1 MNLFLSGMAVFSA
14 AIVLLLLT
22 SRSPKA
28 GRDIFLVSLIAGCV
42 LCLVSAVDVLSRGAA
57 VECWFNVRMPLGEL
71 YLGLDRLSA
80 FFLLTIAVI
89 FLLAGVYGYGYLKDS
104 RKKNLGAHYAFYHLA
119 FISLALVVAAKNAI
133 LFLIG
138 WEMMTIDSYFLI
150 TFHDTREAVRKAGY
164 LYLIATHTGTF
175 CLGVL
180 FLMMGIHS
188 GSLNFDGM
196 AMTTFPL
203 PLAGWLFFLGM
214 IGFGVKAGF
223 IPLHIWLP
231 HAHPAAPSH
240 VSAVLSAVMIKMGI
254 YGLMRV
260 IFIIKD
266 FPEWCPVALIMT
278 GMISGVMGVLYA
290 LGQHEIKKLLAYH
303 SIENIGII
311 SMGLGI
317 GLWGQMARNDVVT
330 AAGYAGALLHVF
342 NHAVFKGLL
351 FLSAGSVIRSTET
364 GEIDRMGGLLK
375 HLPWTGHLFLVGSL
389 SICGLPLFNG
399 FVSEWLVYRAL
410 FEGILN
416 LKMAAALLSMLAVL
430 ALALIG
436 GLAAACF
443 VKAFGVMFL
452 GECRFADTVSTEG
465 TVAECPFSMRA
476 PMVILAGICL
486 WVGFCPVPMVSFA
499 MGGAAT
505 VSVVE
510 ISSVTAGVVV
520 APLSTAVMVLLMLMT
535 IIAVLIVLKKIA
547 MKSLPVERAATWG
560 CGYSAPTPAMQYTSA
575 SFAEP
580 LLRIFRNVLRYARRG
595 GTLKGYFP
603 KTEEVASHVEDVS
616 ETMIFRPLFDGIGF
630 LSRRFKVIQNGSTQM
645 YLFYIFLFLLLLLI
659 WKVV

>member
-1 MNLFLSGMAVFSA
+1 MNFFLSGMAVFFV
-14 AIVLLLLT
+14 AIAMLLLT
-22 SRSPKA
+22 SRSA
-28 GRDIFLVSLIAGCV
+28 QACRNIFLISLITGCA
-42 LCLVSAVDVLSRGAA
+42 LCLMSAIEVLSRGTAA
-57 VECWFNVRMPLGEL
+57 DCRFNVRMPLGEL

-89 FLLAGVYGYGYLKDS
+89 FLLAGIYGYGYLKDYP
-104 RKKNLGAHYAFYHLA
+104 KKNPGAHYAFYHLA
-119 FISLALVVAAKNAI
+119 FLALALVVAARNAV

-138 WEMMTIDSYFLI
+138 WEMMTIASYFLI
-150 TFHDTREAVRKAGY
+150 TFYDAREDVRKAGY

-175 CLGVL
+175 CLCVL
-180 FLMMGIHS
+180 FLMLGIHS
-188 GSLNFDGM
+188 GSLNFDDM
-196 AMTTFPL
+196 AMTAFPL
-203 PLAGWLFFLGM
+203 PSAGLFFLLGM

-223 IPLHIWLP
+223 VPFHIWLP

-240 VSAVLSAVMIKMGI
+240 ISAVLSAVMIKMGI
-254 YGLMRV
+254 YGLMRI

-266 FPEWCPVALIMT
+266 FPEWCPVVLLLT
-278 GMISGVMGVLYA
+278 GIVSGIMGVLYA

-311 SMGLGI
+311 CLGMGI
-317 GLWGQMARNDVVT
+317 GLWGQIAGNDVV
-330 AAGYAGALLHVF
+330 AVCGYAGALLHVF

-364 GEIDRMGGLLK
+364 GEIDQMGGLLK

-399 FVSEWLVYRAL
+399 FVSEWLVFRAL
-410 FEGILN
+410 FEGVLH
-416 LKMAAALLSMLAVL
+416 LKITALLLSMLAIL

-443 VKAFGVMFL
+443 AKAFGVMFL
-452 GECRFADTVSTEG
+452 GERRSAG
-465 TVAECPFSMRA
+465 AAGNECPFLMRA
-476 PMVILAGICL
+476 PMVVLAGICL
-486 WVGFCPVPMVSFA
+486 WVGLCPVPMVSFA
-499 MGGAAT
+499 AGAAAT
-505 VSVVE
+505 MSASGG
-510 ISSVTAGVVV
+510 SSVTAGGIVV
-520 APLSTAVMVLLMLMT
+520 PLSAAVKVLLILVT
-535 IIAVLIVLKKIA
+535 VIVVLFVLKKIA

-560 CGYSAPTPAMQYTSA
+560 CGYSSPTSRMQYTSA

-580 LLRIFRNVLRYARRG
+580 VLRIFRNVLGYARRG

-603 KTEEVASHVEDVS
+603 KTEDVASRVEDVS
-616 ETMIFRPLFDGIGF
+616 ETLIFRPLFEGIRS
-630 LSRRFKVIQNGSTQM
+630 LSGRLKIIQNGYTQM

-659 WKVV
+659 WKIV